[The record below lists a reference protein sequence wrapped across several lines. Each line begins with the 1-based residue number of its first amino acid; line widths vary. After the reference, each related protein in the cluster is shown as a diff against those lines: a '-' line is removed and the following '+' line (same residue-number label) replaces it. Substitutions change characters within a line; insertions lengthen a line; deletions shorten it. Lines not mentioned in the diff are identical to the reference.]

1 MLVPTRRRVSTRNVE
16 LLERRVLKEDIFY
29 KMVNLNLML
38 LSFQV
43 RNAGLLENVS
53 AEQRK
58 FQEVRKILGI
68 NVVLKHG
75 PTC

>member
-1 MLVPTRRRVSTRNVE
+1 
-16 LLERRVLKEDIFY
+16 
-29 KMVNLNLML
+29 ML

-58 FQEVRKILGI
+58 FQEVYRITEI
-68 NVVLKHG
+68 NIVGVISNSS
-75 PTC
+75 PAC